1 MSSHGNSRRCMAI
14 KPDGDPCRAWAIRGS
29 DPPRCAAHSGKVG
42 APSGNQNALNRV
54 LGLVPRP
61 NLPAETGTSRGMG
74 GKGRE
79 CAWWT
84 TDTNLTS
91 PLFGYEWANGAA
103 AYMDLCD

>member
-61 NLPAETGTSRGMG
+61 NLPARNRHKPGDGRQRSRV
-74 GKGRE
+74 RLV
-79 CAWWT
+79 
-84 TDTNLTS
+84 D
-91 PLFGYEWANGAA
+91 NGHQFNESSVW
-103 AYMDLCD
+103 LRVG